1 MFGRCSKEGL
11 IFIVIMKMCH
21 CCSASKDQSTNVLWL
36 RHVASPLLPN
46 LFQIEFIAQLELK
59 KVEQDLEEREELLE
73 ASRAVSFN
81 FR

>member
-1 MFGRCSKEGL
+1 MSLLFNEQR
-11 IFIVIMKMCH
+11 
-21 CCSASKDQSTNVLWL
+21 SKDQSTNVLWL
-36 RHVASPLLPN
+36 RHVASPLLSN